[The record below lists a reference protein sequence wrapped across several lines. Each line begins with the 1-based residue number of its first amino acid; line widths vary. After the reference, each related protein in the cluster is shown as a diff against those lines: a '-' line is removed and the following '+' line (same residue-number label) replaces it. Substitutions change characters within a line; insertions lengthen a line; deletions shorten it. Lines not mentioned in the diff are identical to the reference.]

1 VTADF
6 RVQPPR
12 KSLQMRRVIVVG
24 TSGSGK
30 TWMARV
36 LAARLEVP
44 HVELDAL
51 YWEPNWTA
59 ASSERLRERVLA
71 ATAGEAWVVDGN
83 YAKLRDVF
91 WPRADTVVWLD
102 YSLWVVLWRV
112 TARTLRR
119 MLTGEVLWSGN
130 RESFRTTFLSRNS
143 ILLWAWQTHPL
154 NRRRYAE
161 VFADPAYAHLTVVRL
176 STQRA
181 ADQWLPTV
189 GAGPEPEPR

>member
-1 VTADF
+1 
-6 RVQPPR
+6 
-12 KSLQMRRVIVVG
+12 MRRVIVIG

-30 TWMARV
+30 TWMARA
-36 LAARLEVP
+36 LAARLGVP

-51 YWEPNWTA
+51 YWEPDWA
-59 ASSERLRERVLA
+59 EAPPERLRERVLA
-71 ATAGEAWVVDGN
+71 ATAAEGWVADGN
-83 YAKLRDVF
+83 YSKLRDVL
-91 WPRADTVVWLD
+91 WPRADTIVWLD
-102 YSLWVVLWRV
+102 YSLPVVLWRV
-112 TARTLRR
+112 IARTLRR
-119 MLTGEVLWSGN
+119 MLTREVLWNGN

-161 VFADPAYAHLTVVRL
+161 VLPDPAYAHLTVVRL